1 MSVHPRHTYETSRI
15 AHSTLTLAHSVVEL
29 EAGPAGVVARVD
41 YGDRVEYAGPL
52 PDATVAALREV
63 SA

>member
-1 MSVHPRHTYETSRI
+1 MSVHPRQTYETSRI

-29 EAGPAGVVARVD
+29 EAGPAGVVARV
-41 YGDRVEYAGPL
+41 EYAGPL